1 MDISPLL
8 SSTTSPLIKNNV
20 ARHLRNEIV
29 SGTLQPGDPIVEGKW
44 AAKLGVAQASIR
56 AALNILETEGFV
68 ERNGRSAR
76 VTTITNEGITHN
88 FQVRAALEALSA
100 RLVTERQPDLSELDQ
115 IVADMKSAVVCQ
127 NLKAF
132 YERDLRFHLLLC
144 RQSGNPVLEQMLER
158 LLVPLFAF
166 VVMRTHDTMGD
177 AGRWLGSI
185 ARHQAVLQS
194 IRTGDVRQAA
204 ECITGTVDY
213 FHVDIVDLTRSRR
226 GHETGPALRGQ
237 AE

>member
-1 MDISPLL
+1 MDLSPLL
-8 SSTTSPLIKNNV
+8 SSTTSPLVKSNV
-20 ARHLRNEIV
+20 ALHFRNEIV
-29 SGTLQPGDPIVEGKW
+29 SGNLQPGEAIVEGKW
-44 AAKLGVAQASIR
+44 ASKLGVAQASIR
-56 AALNILETEGFV
+56 AALNILESEGFV

-100 RLVTERQPDLSELDQ
+100 RLVTERQPGLSELDQ
-115 IVADMKSAVVCQ
+115 VVADMKSAVICQ

-144 RQSGNPVLEQMLER
+144 RKSGNPVLEQMLER

-185 ARHQAVLQS
+185 GKHQAILQS
-194 IRTGDVRQAA
+194 IRSGDVRRAVH
-204 ECITGTVDY
+204 CITETVDY
-213 FHVDIVDLTRSRR
+213 FHVDIVDLTLSRR
-226 GHETGPALRGQ
+226 GHSE
-237 AE
+237 